1 MRAALLSAFKRYE
14 MYVVTTIIGVVF
26 VAAMA
31 IVAWMLRGSLMAHP
45 YEALSD
51 ADLKGVHATAYLRY
65 REDDGEAYLKVELH
79 NGTMWWI
86 KKVEFEFD
94 GLPYM
99 VKDSDAFRP
108 LYLGAVRCTLKKAPS
123 SAASR
128 EFDLII
134 SKAFG
139 YPPAD
144 LRWQERSK
152 QLARDPLSVPSQH

>member
-14 MYVVTTIIGVVF
+14 MYVVTTIIAVVF

-31 IVAWMLRGSLMAHP
+31 IVAWMLRGSFMAPP
-45 YEALSD
+45 YEALSGE
-51 ADLKGVHATAYLRY
+51 DLKGVHATAYLRH

-94 GLPYM
+94 GLPYLL
-99 VKDSDAFRP
+99 KDADAFRP
-108 LYLGAVRCTLKKAPS
+108 LYLGAVRCALKKAPS
-123 SAASR
+123 SPPSR
-128 EFDLII
+128 EFDLKIV
-134 SKAFG
+134 KAFG

-144 LRWQERSK
+144 VQWKERSK
-152 QLARDPLSVPSQH
+152 QLARDSATVPSQH